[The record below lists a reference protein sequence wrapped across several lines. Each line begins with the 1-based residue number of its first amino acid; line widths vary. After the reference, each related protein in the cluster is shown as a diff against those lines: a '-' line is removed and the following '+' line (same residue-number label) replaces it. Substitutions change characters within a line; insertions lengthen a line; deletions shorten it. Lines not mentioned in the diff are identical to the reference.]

1 MALFR
6 LMTNS
11 TLVTCCT
18 GKIGR
23 LLAFEDAA
31 GIDPGLSPPV
41 GVICTA
47 PAQEAVV
54 SFQIVGLRCSDA
66 LPVAGTEIE
75 RER

>member
-1 MALFR
+1 LALFR

-41 GVICTA
+41 GVICTIA
-47 PAQEAVV
+47 HKSSRHGGAQLDRRAAGRT
-54 SFQIVGLRCSDA
+54 SLLGQPGL
-66 LPVAGTEIE
+66 V
-75 RER
+75 